1 MNLLQ
6 KSLAAVFLS
15 FLVTA
20 CTNDKKEKELAKK
33 EEELNKRE
41 QALAGNLSR
50 PSRPK
55 ISLAAAVKLAE
66 KKFEKHLPKILQVH
80 DAAIDLQEAS
90 TGDFTGDG
98 LEDVAIYFSLS
109 PKGGGNALVGQG
121 LALYKNTGYGVE
133 ILAGYEPDYLFS
145 FEKISEGKIHVNQL
159 KYADGDGRCC
169 PSIQTKHTLTITG
182 NKVY

>member
-1 MNLLQ
+1 MNDLQ
-6 KSLAAVFLS
+6 KY
-15 FLVTA
+15 LVAIFILCLTAA
-20 CTNDKKEKELAKK
+20 CTNDKREKELAEK
-33 EEELNKRE
+33 EQELEKRE
-41 QALAGNLSR
+41 QALAGKVIS

-55 ISLAAAVKLAE
+55 ISLAQAVKEAE
-66 KKFEKHLPKILQVH
+66 RKFQKHLPKILQEH
-80 DAAIDLQEAS
+80 DAAIDLQEPA

-133 ILAGYEPDYLFS
+133 ILAGYEPEYLFS
-145 FEKISEGKIHVNQL
+145 FEKISEGKIYVNQL
-159 KYADGDGRCC
+159 EYADGDGRCC
-169 PSIQTKHTLTITG
+169 PSIQTKHTLTIKG